1 MSESQSLEVGQFR
14 ITRAD
19 LKPYGKT
26 LDGKELVTPFS
37 IANYITALSFTESI
51 NSPVLFGQMTIIDS
65 SGLLDNYALLGE
77 EILTLSYVDFFE
89 NVITQEFIVYNVSN
103 IMPNDQTNMV
113 HYNLKFVSPQHIVS
127 ASRVIQKSY
136 TGTIK
141 DIIQKVFDEYLASTK
156 FTDSVND
163 IEIEDTTGVQTLVIP
178 SLQPIHTIDFLKRRS
193 YSADNKS
200 SNFYFFQNRKKFK
213 MLTHEQMISDGKPK
227 AISYSFDP
235 ALNANDPSNRNAAMN
250 NLISFYLPKRL
261 DTLDEINR
269 GAMILDVVEVDIL
282 NKQYIHNIHKYHD
295 TYNDYDHLDDNVRFP
310 HTKKFMDDY
319 FGDDNVMKSVL
330 IFKDFERDRQQYK
343 DIIGPR
349 FSNYYYLNAFTA
361 KIEIYGRNDLFAGDI
376 INLHIPQFEDTTG
389 NKGKS
394 LHQSLSGYW
403 LIQDIMHSLT
413 NSVYKCQLTISKDLA
428 KRGGVGSNSTWD
440 IGT

>member
-1 MSESQSLEVGQFR
+1 
-14 ITRAD
+14 
-19 LKPYGKT
+19 
-26 LDGKELVTPFS
+26 
-37 IANYITALSFTESI
+37 
-51 NSPVLFGQMTIIDS
+51 
-65 SGLLDNYALLGE
+65 
-77 EILTLSYVDFFE
+77 
-89 NVITQEFIVYNVSN
+89 
-103 IMPNDQTNMV
+103 
-113 HYNLKFVSPQHIVS
+113 
-127 ASRVIQKSY
+127 
-136 TGTIK
+136 
-141 DIIQKVFDEYLASTK
+141 
-156 FTDSVND
+156 
-163 IEIEDTTGVQTLVIP
+163 
-178 SLQPIHTIDFLKRRS
+178 
-193 YSADNKS
+193 
-200 SNFYFFQNRKKFK
+200 

-235 ALNANDPSNRNAAMN
+235 ALNANDPSNKNAAMN

-330 IFKDFERDRQQYK
+330 IFKDFERERQQYK

-413 NSVYKCQLTISKDLA
+413 NNVYKCQLTISKDLA